1 MYEVS
6 RNKGKYIN
14 STQVA
19 PIAVKNNST
28 LKDIQEGQLRQ
39 VFVIATVDTRK
50 SIWKERIVKELTVG
64 EQGSGFA
71 LAWFVIDVG

>member
-6 RNKGKYIN
+6 RIKGKYIN
-14 STQVA
+14 STQIA
-19 PIAVKNNST
+19 RIAVKKFSA

-39 VFVIATVDTRK
+39 VFLIATVDTRQT
-50 SIWKERIVKELTVG
+50 IWKVRIVKELTEG

-71 LAWFVIDVG
+71 LA